1 MLERPPKADGSGPL
15 YNLVVMY
22 HAYARWVKEC
32 IPGNLTRAEVSGS
45 VECSSLAALLL
56 SPLSPA
62 PESLLVVCW

>member
-1 MLERPPKADGSGPL
+1 MLEKPPKVDGSGPL

-45 VECSSLAALLL
+45 VEGWGLAALLAVC
-56 SPLSPA
+56 PTPA
-62 PESLLVVCW
+62 PKSLLVVW